1 MPLILDQ
8 YGNPMR
14 RRIGFLPSYTTN
26 EVSDSDTDA
35 IGSAFVTPEPL
46 DTGEGCEEEP
56 PQCHRNK

>member
-14 RRIGFLPSYTTN
+14 RRIGFLLNYAVN
-26 EVSDSDTDA
+26 EVSDSETDA
-35 IGSAFVTPEPL
+35 IGSVTITPEPL

-56 PQCHRNK
+56 PQ